1 MPVASPMPAA
11 APVSAV
17 PTTPP
22 PPEVAAMLAEVS
34 PQHLQATLTQLVG
47 FGTRHTL
54 SDFTSE
60 TRGIGAARRWIRA
73 EMERGAQASGRVEG
87 RAMRVDFDVH
97 VLPPDG
103 KRIDRE
109 VEVVNVVAVLPGQ
122 LPVARERRYYVV
134 GHYDSRVGDV
144 MDRESDAPGANDDG
158 SGTALVIELARVMA
172 RYEFDA
178 TLVFLATAGEEQ
190 GLLGAR
196 GHAEAARRAG
206 LQISGVLSNDIVGDP
221 GDPRGGA
228 DHRAQIRVFSEG
240 LPVPLGDKELAQA
253 RQVSALGEAPSRQ
266 LARYVGEV
274 AARQGLA
281 VRPVLVFRPD
291 RFLRGGDHLAFG
303 DLGFAAVRFT
313 EVAEKYDRQH
323 QEVRVVEERRY
334 GDMLEHVDIA
344 YLTDVARL
352 NAAALA
358 HLARAPSV
366 PENVLILADALRL
379 GFMTRDSLL
388 EAPSL
393 GAVALG
399 EKAEDRCRRDLSS
412 GTCKKART
420 SVRGGPATVLLS
432 AQAVAPGERARR
444 GG

>member
-144 MDRESDAPGANDDG
+144 MDRESDAPGANDDE
-158 SGTALVIELARVMA
+158 ALEKVASMSITFSRLVLWARN
-172 RYEFDA
+172 
-178 TLVFLATAGEEQ
+178 TC
-190 GLLGAR
+190 
-196 GHAEAARRAG
+196 
-206 LQISGVLSNDIVGDP
+206 LSRN
-221 GDPRGGA
+221 RTCC
-228 DHRAQIRVFSEG
+228 
-240 LPVPLGDKELAQA
+240 
-253 RQVSALGEAPSRQ
+253 
-266 LARYVGEV
+266 RYVPTV
-274 AARQGLA
+274 
-281 VRPVLVFRPD
+281 
-291 RFLRGGDHLAFG
+291 
-303 DLGFAAVRFT
+303 
-313 EVAEKYDRQH
+313 
-323 QEVRVVEERRY
+323 
-334 GDMLEHVDIA
+334 
-344 YLTDVARL
+344 
-352 NAAALA
+352 
-358 HLARAPSV
+358 
-366 PENVLILADALRL
+366 
-379 GFMTRDSLL
+379 
-388 EAPSL
+388 
-393 GAVALG
+393 
-399 EKAEDRCRRDLSS
+399 
-412 GTCKKART
+412 T
-420 SVRGGPATVLLS
+420 SCS
-432 AQAVAPGERARR
+432 I
-444 GG
+444 

>member
-323 QEVRVVEERRY
+323 QEVRVVEERRH

-352 NAAALA
+352 NAAVACFCCWWPC
-358 HLARAPSV
+358 RPSG
-366 PENVLILADALRL
+366 PR
-379 GFMTRDSLL
+379 
-388 EAPSL
+388 
-393 GAVALG
+393 
-399 EKAEDRCRRDLSS
+399 RCSPR
-412 GTCKKART
+412 CC
-420 SVRGGPATVLLS
+420 
-432 AQAVAPGERARR
+432 Q
-444 GG
+444 